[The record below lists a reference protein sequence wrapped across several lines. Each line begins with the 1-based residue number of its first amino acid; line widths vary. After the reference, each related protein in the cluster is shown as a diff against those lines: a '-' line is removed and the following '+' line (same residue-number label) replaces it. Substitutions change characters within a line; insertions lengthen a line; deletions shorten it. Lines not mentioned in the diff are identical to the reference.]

1 MGHMDRTDLGRSLRA
16 WRDRLA
22 PAEAGLPTGPRRR
35 APGLRR
41 QELANLAGLSVE
53 YLARLEQGRAGRPSA
68 AVLGPLA
75 RALRLTDDERDHL
88 FRLAGHASPA
98 PGIASTHVTP
108 GVQRIIDR
116 LHDAAVVVVDPVWN
130 VVLANPLAV
139 ALLGDDVTGDDGEPN
154 VLRRHFTGR
163 PSRVVRTADEA
174 AAFEAYA
181 VADLRAGLARY
192 PHDPRVR
199 AMVDELRA
207 CSPSFEQRW
216 TGAADISASTSQP
229 KTVRHP
235 QVGRLAL
242 DCDVLE
248 ATGSSLRLVVYTA
261 APGSRDQESLN
272 LLAALGTQAFPARP

>member
-1 MGHMDRTDLGRSLRA
+1 MHRTDLGSSLRA
-16 WRDRLA
+16 WRDRLG
-22 PAEAGLPTGPRRR
+22 PAEAGLPVGPRRR

-116 LHDAAVVVVDPVWN
+116 LHDAAVVVVDPVWT

-139 ALLGDDVTGDDGEPN
+139 ALLGDDVTGGDGEPN

-163 PSRVVRTADEA
+163 PSRVVRTPDEA

-181 VADLRAGLARY
+181 AADLRASLARY
-192 PHDPRVR
+192 PQDPRIRPDSSTNCAHTAPRSSPAGRAARTSRRAPRSPRPSGIRRSAASNWTATSWRPPGRPCGWSSTRRPRVR
-199 AMVDELRA
+199 ATR
-207 CSPSFEQRW
+207 SP
-216 TGAADISASTSQP
+216 
-229 KTVRHP
+229 
-235 QVGRLAL
+235 
-242 DCDVLE
+242 
-248 ATGSSLRLVVYTA
+248 
-261 APGSRDQESLN
+261 
-272 LLAALGTQAFPARP
+272 

>member
-1 MGHMDRTDLGRSLRA
+1 MHRTDLGSSLRA
-16 WRDRLA
+16 WRDRLG
-22 PAEAGLPTGPRRR
+22 PAEAGLPVGPRRR

-116 LHDAAVVVVDPVWN
+116 LHDAAVVVVDPVWT

-139 ALLGDDVTGDDGEPN
+139 ALLGDDVTGGDGEPN

-163 PSRVVRTADEA
+163 PSRVVRTPDEA

-181 VADLRAGLARY
+181 AADLRASLARY
-192 PHDPRVR
+192 PQDPRIR
-199 AMVDELRA
+199 GLVDELRA
-207 CSPSFEQRW
+207 HSPSFESRW
-216 TGAADISASTSQP
+216 TSGADISASTSQP

-235 QVGRLAL
+235 QVGRLEL

-248 ATGSSLRLVVYTA
+248 ATGSALRLVVYTA

-272 LLAALGTQAFPARP
+272 LLAALGTQAFATGS